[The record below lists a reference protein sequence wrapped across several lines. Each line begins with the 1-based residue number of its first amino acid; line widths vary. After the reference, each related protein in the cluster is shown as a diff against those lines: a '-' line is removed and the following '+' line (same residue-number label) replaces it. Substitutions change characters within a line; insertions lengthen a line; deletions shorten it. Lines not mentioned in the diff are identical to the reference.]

1 MRGITRCLYAGL
13 VLCLALLPS
22 GGASA
27 QTQGV
32 AVITS
37 PLDGAILNGLV
48 PINGTATHPQFQ
60 RYELAFAYSPNPA
73 GNWFALQPPVITQVV
88 NEIIG
93 RWDTTQISDGLYSL
107 RLRVYYSETAFLEAF
122 VQNVRVQN
130 ATPTPVVIAPETPTP
145 PVAITLP
152 PLATATATATAP
164 GIQLPPTIEPTL
176 NRTPLA
182 GGEGGNPLP
191 PDTST
196 TRISSGLIGQA
207 FLSGVRLTVVCF
219 LILAAYAA
227 VRAALRIRPRRRRQ

>member
-1 MRGITRCLYAGL
+1 MRRLRQLLCLGILLGITF
-13 VLCLALLPS
+13 LPA

-48 PINGTATHPQFQ
+48 PITGTATHPQFQ
-60 RYELAFAYSPNPA
+60 RYELAFAYSPNPT
-73 GNWFALQPPVITQVV
+73 GTWFALQPAVNTQVV

-107 RLRVYYSETAFLEAF
+107 RLRVYYSDTAYLEAF
-122 VQNVRVQN
+122 VQNVRVEN
-130 ATPTPVVIAPETPTP
+130 ATPTPIVNAPETPTV

-152 PLATATATATAP
+152 PLATATATATPP
-164 GIQLPPTIEPTL
+164 GIQLPPTG
-176 NRTPLA
+176 TPLA
-182 GGEGGNPLP
+182 GGQGGNALP

-196 TRISSGLIGQA
+196 TRISAGLIGQA
-207 FLSGVRLTVVCF
+207 LMAGVQLTVVCF
-219 LILAAYAA
+219 LLLAAYAGLRA
-227 VRAALRIRPRRRRQ
+227 VLRTQRGPRRKR